1 MGESARQLRV
11 NLPVKQGWVKAVY
24 AARTGLLTFG
34 VVSVCGRGWA
44 GECYSSSV
52 QCPGCARHKENQGKV
67 TRARVV
73 AARTSLKESKQL
85 LYPPCP
91 EALWSA
97 AERAAGP
104 Q

>member
-44 GECYSSSV
+44 GLGSAILPLFSAQDV
-52 QCPGCARHKENQGKV
+52 PGTRK
-67 TRARVV
+67 TRA
-73 AARTSLKESKQL
+73 K
-85 LYPPCP
+85 
-91 EALWSA
+91 
-97 AERAAGP
+97 
-104 Q
+104 

>member
-1 MGESARQLRV
+1 MS
-11 NLPVKQGWVKAVY
+11 LPVKRGWVKAVY
-24 AARTGLLTFG
+24 AARTGLLTFS
-34 VVSVCGRGWA
+34 VLTVCGRGWG

-52 QCPGCARHKENQGKV
+52 QHKENQGKV

-91 EALWSA
+91 EALRSA
-97 AERAAGP
+97 AERTAGP
-104 Q
+104 HAV

>member
-1 MGESARQLRV
+1 MQRKDWPAYLQRGQRV
-11 NLPVKQGWVKAVY
+11 WK
-24 AARTGLLTFG
+24 GL
-34 VVSVCGRGWA
+34 GWA

>member
-11 NLPVKQGWVKAVY
+11 SLPVKRGWVKAVY

-34 VVSVCGRGWA
+34 VVSVCGRGWG
-44 GECYSSSV
+44 GECYSFSV

-73 AARTSLKESKQL
+73 AARTSLKASSSSTHPVLKPFGVLQREL
-85 LYPPCP
+85 LG
-91 EALWSA
+91 L
-97 AERAAGP
+97 R
-104 Q
+104 